1 MKHFTLP
8 KEGGLI
14 EKGIPADILHGFE
27 RIRTEIYDQSSN
39 ASDKIAD
46 IIVNAINACKDRNF
60 RLGLSTGSTPAS
72 LYREHMMK
80 ERYHSGMLKY
90 SRLTSIT
97 LMAKTSLK
105 AAIGDSVRLCS
116 MALTFLRRIFIFRTA
131 VFPRIKSAITAQS
144 MTRRSGAWI
153 FSL

>member
-1 MKHFTLP
+1 MKRVFLRTFFTDSREYVRKSMTSLRMRATKSP
-8 KEGGLI
+8 TLLLMPSMPARTGTSGLVS
-14 EKGIPADILHGFE
+14 PRVPPRHH
-27 RIRTEIYDQSSN
+27 
-39 ASDKIAD
+39 
-46 IIVNAINACKDRNF
+46 
-60 RLGLSTGSTPAS
+60 STPGS
-72 LYREHMMK
+72 REHMMK

-105 AAIGDSVRLCS
+105 AAIGYSVRLCS